1 MRSKIVMFL
10 FLAWGFSIPAL
21 ANDIKV
27 SGFATLD
34 INISNSQTAGI
45 RHVISQPDASY
56 LGDPSLANSSIGV
69 QFEWQ
74 SSSQLQWVAQTVL
87 KERKKY
93 KLDYLI
99 QMAFARYTLTP
110 NWQLR
115 IGRTGLDLYMMTE
128 FRDIGY
134 AFNYGHPPTEF
145 YAVVPH
151 QNLDGIDITYTY
163 PLEESVLTYKFF
175 SGKSSAPIISD
186 DDFTWDVELDSIY
199 GLSLS
204 AQTENWLLRTN
215 YTTTKAGNTN
225 EQQILLLNALQ
236 QVPQTIWPTR
246 QALIDSLQ
254 IKGKRFNYFTVG
266 AKYDDS
272 AWIMQSELSYI
283 DSDSEVLNHLKAGYI
298 SLGMHVDDDTWLMT
312 LSAAK
317 SNNRIDPG
325 PLLTTPQLAT
335 LYQGVI
341 RHTNFYLIDQHTW
354 SISWRRSLTS
364 TLAAKIQLD
373 HTQVKQLPSAFYLH
387 KDLSSANHDNDF
399 QSLGLSLNW
408 VF

>member
-10 FLAWGFSIPAL
+10 SLIWCLALPSQADQL
-21 ANDIKV
+21 KV
-27 SGFATLD
+27 DGFATLD

-56 LGDPSLANSSIGV
+56 LGESSFANSSIGV

-87 KERKKY
+87 KERKEY

-110 NWQLR
+110 NWQFR

-128 FRDIGY
+128 YRDIGF

-151 QNLDGIDITYTY
+151 QNLDGIDVTYTY
-163 PLEESVLTYKFF
+163 PLEQSVLSYKLFAGR
-175 SGKSSAPIISD
+175 SNAPIVSD
-186 DDFTWDVELDSIY
+186 EDFIWDVELKSIY
-199 GLSLS
+199 GMSLSL
-204 AQTENWLLRTN
+204 QTQNWLLRSN
-215 YTTTKAGNTN
+215 FTTTQAGNTN
-225 EQQILLLNALQ
+225 EQQVQLLSALQ
-236 QVPQTIWPTR
+236 QIPNVVWPTR
-246 QALIDSLQ
+246 QALIESLQ
-254 IKGKRFNYFTVG
+254 IKGKRFNYFTLG
-266 AKYDDS
+266 AHYDDS
-272 AWIMQSELSYI
+272 HWILQSELAYI

-298 SLGMHVDDDTWLMT
+298 SVGTHHDDDTWLLT

-317 SNNRIDPG
+317 SNNRVDPG
-325 PLLTTPQLAT
+325 PLLTTPQLDA
-335 LYQGVI
+335 LYHGVI

-354 SISWRRSLTS
+354 SVSWRRDLTS
-364 TLAAKIQLD
+364 TLAAKVQLD
-373 HTQVKQLPSAFYLH
+373 HTQANHLPSAFYLH
-387 KDLSSANHDNDF
+387 KNLSSGDHDRYF

>member
-10 FLAWGFSIPAL
+10 YLVWGLSIPAL
-21 ANDIKV
+21 ANDVKV
-27 SGFATLD
+27 GGFATLD

-56 LGDPSLANSSIGV
+56 LGEPSLANSSIGV
-69 QFEWQ
+69 QLEWQ

-87 KERKKY
+87 KERKEY

-151 QNLDGIDITYTY
+151 QNMDGIDITYTH
-163 PLEESVLTYKFF
+163 LLKESVLSYKFF
-175 SGKSSAPIISD
+175 GGKSSAPIISD
-186 DDFTWDVELDSIY
+186 DDFMWDVELDSIY

-236 QVPQTIWPTR
+236 QVPQAIWPTR
-246 QALIDSLQ
+246 QALIESLQ

-272 AWIMQSELSYI
+272 RWIMQSELSYI
-283 DSDSEVLNHLKAGYI
+283 DSDSEVLNHLKAGYV
-298 SLGMHVDDDTWLMT
+298 SLGMHSDDDTWLLT
-312 LSAAK
+312 FSAAK

-325 PLLTTPQLAT
+325 PLLTSPQLT
-335 LYQGVI
+335 SLYQGVI

-354 SISWRRSLTS
+354 SVSWRRSLTS

-387 KDLSSANHDNDF
+387 KGLSSANHDNDF